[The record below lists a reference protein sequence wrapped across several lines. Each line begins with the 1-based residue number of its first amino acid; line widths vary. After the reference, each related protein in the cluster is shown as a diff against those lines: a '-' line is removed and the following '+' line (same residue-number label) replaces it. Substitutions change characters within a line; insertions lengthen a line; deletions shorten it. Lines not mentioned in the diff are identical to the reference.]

1 MELKFCPPLIG
12 LTVVFEP
19 PLDTKSYCWQVGG
32 RPPSTCS
39 AIQAIHTVM
48 HSVQYLHLYMVG
60 ARFLFLFSGYNHSW
74 VSSSS
79 KLATSTL
86 PARGSICSLAE
97 GKISKQMRT
106 DIVIKI
112 QPAGRLT
119 Q

>member
-12 LTVVFEP
+12 LTVVSEP
-19 PLDTKSYCWQVGG
+19 PLDTKRLLLASRRQAA
-32 RPPSTCS
+32 S
-39 AIQAIHTVM
+39 AIHTVM

-74 VSSSS
+74 VSSLS
-79 KLATSTL
+79 KLATPTL
-86 PARGSICSLAE
+86 PARGSFSSLAE

-106 DIVIKI
+106 APDIVIKI
-112 QPAGRLT
+112 QSAARLT

>member
-12 LTVVFEP
+12 LTVLFEP

-39 AIQAIHTVM
+39 AIHTVM
-48 HSVQYLHLYMVG
+48 HSVQYVHLYMVG

-74 VSSSS
+74 VSSLS

-86 PARGSICSLAE
+86 PARGSFSSLAE
-97 GKISKQMRT
+97 GKILKQMRT
-106 DIVIKI
+106 APDIVIKI
-112 QPAGRLT
+112 QSAGRLT
-119 Q
+119 P